1 MIDTREPS
9 TWIIIYPG
17 GDRTQIGIAEIV
29 PALDYERGDYAIAS
43 PKDFYDD
50 EEGAQAYARALAK
63 AHGLRLHRDIPLL
76 LDEELP
82 DAPPSAPYDAV
93 AHDAFYA
100 AMEAK
105 SPVANTTANLR
116 FLLTSLYTSGCG
128 GGVNIHSDQGQDLL
142 TTLLDAAEGRPFI
155 PFNFREA

>member
-1 MIDTREPS
+1 MSDDREPS

-76 LDEELP
+76 DDEMP
-82 DAPPSAPYDAV
+82 DAPASAPYDAV
-93 AHDAFYA
+93 AHDSFYA

-128 GGVNIHSDQGQDLL
+128 GGVDIHSDQGQALL